1 MPVSSLAFPV
11 ERASDAARRADIL
24 QADYYR
30 QLLLPKRKHVEHQ
43 LATAEAQL
51 AKIRLTGN
59 SGTAR
64 RLLWT
69 TRELRRERNELHCL
83 LIALDYRFPDSGITR
98 PL

>member
-1 MPVSSLAFPV
+1 VSSLAFPV
-11 ERASDAARRADIL
+11 ERASDAARRAGIL

-69 TRELRRERNELHCL
+69 TTCELRRDRAEPGRAETSTKPRL
-83 LIALDYRFPDSGITR
+83 
-98 PL
+98 